1 MYTPALLSLAL
12 ASCSFA
18 LPTLKARAGPSCAG
32 IGGGAFDVAHNFTLY
47 AYNSTTSNTNSTGVP
62 LVVGQAGST
71 ENEESKVLSTYAS
84 YPYNDWPN
92 FSLVNGALI
101 PNSGSSSSAAAADS
115 NVTAGN
121 EPGFIVADPENLPQA
136 AEIYCGVADTDPN
149 QGSRYPLLAVNG
161 NTDSFSLCMSG
172 SGARAQ
178 NNVVYLPSSDNSGV
192 YDYSSCYPVHLHM
205 VGLD

>member
-1 MYTPALLSLAL
+1 MKY
-12 ASCSFA
+12 
-18 LPTLKARAGPSCAG
+18 
-32 IGGGAFDVAHNFTLY
+32 
-47 AYNSTTSNTNSTGVP
+47 
-62 LVVGQAGST
+62 
-71 ENEESKVLSTYAS
+71 SKHSRHLTCHQTYAS

-136 AEIYCGVADTDPN
+136 AEIYCGVVRCLFVSASLRTWSNISVHQADTDPN
-149 QGSRYPLLAVNG
+149 QGSRYPLLAVND